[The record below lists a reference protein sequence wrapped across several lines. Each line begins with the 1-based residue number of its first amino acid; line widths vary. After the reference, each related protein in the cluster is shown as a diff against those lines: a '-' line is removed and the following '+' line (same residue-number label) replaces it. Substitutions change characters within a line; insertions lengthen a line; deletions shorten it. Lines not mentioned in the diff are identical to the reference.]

1 MSWLWTAQ
9 GSTVDPRL
17 LDYYN
22 RELRHLREIGGEFA
36 GEFPKIASRLALD
49 SFECADPYVERLL
62 EGFAFLA
69 ARVQLKID
77 AEFPRFTSHLL
88 EFAYPHY
95 LAPTPS
101 MAVVQFKP
109 DTSEASLQDGL
120 PVLRHTSLRS
130 QIGKGEQTAC
140 EYRTTQ
146 DITLWPLEIVVA
158 EYLSSPNAITNLG
171 APSLPGLKAGI
182 RLRLRTTTGQPFNQI
197 AVDTLPIFLRGS
209 GSLPVQLYE
218 QFLANAFAVAV
229 LPTKKDDDWCEV
241 ITKSPIRMIGFEDS
255 QAILPFGPRSFQG
268 YRLLHEY
275 FAFPERFLFV
285 ELTGL
290 RDAARRCETAE
301 LDLIIML
308 DRQQPKLINSLEPSQ
323 FALFCVPIIN
333 LFPRRVDRIHLTQM
347 EPEYHV
353 IPDRTRPLDFEV
365 YELTEVVG
373 YGSNQNEER
382 AFLPFYGSNSGYRHR
397 AENAYYTIERRKRL
411 LSAKQRRQGLRSSY
425 VGSETYIS
433 LVDAMET
440 PYSGELKQLGLQ
452 SLCTNRDLPLHMPVG
467 QGATDFDLVTGGTI
481 RSIRCIAGPTRPRPS
496 VAGGAAT
503 WRLISHLSLN
513 YLSLMDTDRLQGAA
527 ALREMLT
534 LYGDPND
541 DAVRKQIEGVLSTQT
556 KNVVRRVDAVGP
568 IVFGRGVE
576 VTVKFEESAFEGGG
590 AFLLGAVLDHFF
602 ARYASLN
609 TFTETVITTADRGEI
624 MRWPI
629 RIGRRQTL

>member
-290 RDAARRCETAE
+290 REAARRCETAE

-373 YGSNQNEER
+373 YGANQNEER

>member
-1 MSWLWTAQ
+1 M
-9 GSTVDPRL
+9 DPRL

-197 AVDTLPIFLRGS
+197 AVDTLPIFLRGGS

-241 ITKSPIRMIGFEDS
+241 ITKSPIRMLGFEDS

-290 RDAARRCETAE
+290 REAARRCETAE

-373 YGSNQNEER
+373 YGANQNEER

-496 VAGGAAT
+496 VAGGGAT